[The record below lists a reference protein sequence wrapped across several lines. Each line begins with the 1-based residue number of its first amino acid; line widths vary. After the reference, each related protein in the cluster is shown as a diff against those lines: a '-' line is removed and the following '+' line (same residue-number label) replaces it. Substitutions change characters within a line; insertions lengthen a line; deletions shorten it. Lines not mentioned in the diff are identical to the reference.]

1 MIASRFVDNGAI
13 RTAYYDIGRGGTP
26 LVLVHGF
33 TGGKLDFHDQIGW
46 FADTRRVLAPDQR
59 GHGETTNAA
68 PYALDQLV
76 ADLAGFLDRTDVDRC
91 HLLGHSMGGMVA
103 MRFAL
108 AHPERLASL
117 VLMDTMAEPISV
129 MPRDAREHMRRQLA
143 DAGMASLV
151 PTFKAAPTTPSVQ
164 RGIDFLG
171 EAEHWRRIEEK
182 LGQMDPHA
190 FVDLGAEI
198 GDQRP
203 LLDALPGIR
212 CPTTVL
218 VGADDVPFVAPS
230 QRMTAAIPGA
240 RLVVIPDAAHCPQY
254 ENATAWRAA
263 IEAHIVRALHA

>member
-1 MIASRFVDNGAI
+1 
-13 RTAYYDIGRGGTP
+13 
-26 LVLVHGF
+26 
-33 TGGKLDFHDQIGW
+33 
-46 FADTRRVLAPDQR
+46 
-59 GHGETTNAA
+59 
-68 PYALDQLV
+68 
-76 ADLAGFLDRTDVDRC
+76 
-91 HLLGHSMGGMVA
+91 
-103 MRFAL
+103 
-108 AHPERLASL
+108 
-117 VLMDTMAEPISV
+117 MDTMAEPISV
-129 MPRDAREHMRRQLA
+129 MPRDAREHMRRQLV
-143 DAGMASLV
+143 DAGMASLL

-218 VGADDVPFVAPS
+218 VGADDGPFVAPS

-263 IEAHIVRALHA
+263 IEAHLEL